1 MSIDF
6 NYGRRT
12 GVTSFK
18 KIIQEFCENLAK
30 YQGFITAWIAGS
42 GLPVAQQNELNNIIN
57 AINAGCDA
65 AKALPDD

>member
-1 MSIDF
+1 VAIDF

-12 GVTSFK
+12 GVTTFK

-42 GLPVAQQNELNNIIN
+42 GLTVAQQTQLTNLIAAVN
-57 AINAGCDA
+57 AACDA
-65 AKALPDD
+65 SKQLPDD